1 MITIIGATGMIGNAL
16 LRRLMERGIPVRAVS
31 RKPDKLRQQMAD
43 LALSGI
49 EICAADAND
58 SESMR
63 RALAGTSQLF
73 LALSNTP
80 TQVELETSIIQMAV
94 QEGVKHVVKISS
106 PAYDERS
113 PVAVAGWHEQI
124 EQALVKSGMT
134 YTMLRPYA
142 FMQNLLRL
150 APTITTRDVFFG
162 CIGDSPCN
170 FIDCRD
176 IADIATEVLTRD
188 KPVNRIYTL
197 TGSEAFT
204 YAQIADKMSTLFN
217 RPIGFL
223 NLKPEE
229 LRTDL
234 IEHGQMPPWLADHVV
249 EIQTMSTVVPEYPTD
264 TVQRLLGRAPR
275 SLDAFLREHRDAFKP
290 RL

>member
-16 LRRLMERGIPVRAVS
+16 LRRLLERGIPVRAVS

-49 EICAADAND
+49 ETRAADAND

-73 LALSNTP
+73 LALSNDP
-80 TQVELETSIIQMAV
+80 KQVELETSIIQMAV
-94 QEGVKHVVKISS
+94 QEGVEHVVKISS

-150 APTITTRDVFFG
+150 APTITTQDVFFG

-176 IADIATEVLTRD
+176 IADIATEVLTRA
-188 KPVNRIYTL
+188 KPANRIYTL

-249 EIQTMSTVVPEYPTD
+249 EIQTMSTVVPEKPTD
-264 TVQRLLGRAPR
+264 TVQRLLGRVPR
-275 SLDAFLREHRDAFKP
+275 SLDAFLREHQDTFKP

>member
-1 MITIIGATGMIGNAL
+1 MITIIGATGMIGNVL

-49 EICAADAND
+49 EICLADAND

-73 LALSNTP
+73 LALSNNP
-80 TQVELETSIIQMAV
+80 KQVELETSIIQMGA
-94 QEGVKHVVKISS
+94 QEVKHVVKISS

-113 PVAVAGWHEQI
+113 PVTVAGWHEQI

-134 YTMLRPYA
+134 YTMPRPYA

-150 APTITTRDVFFG
+150 APTITTQDVFFG
-162 CIGDSPCN
+162 RIGDSPCN

-217 RPIGFL
+217 RPIGFF

-249 EIQTMSTVVPEYPTD
+249 EIQTMSSVVPEKPTD

>member
-73 LALSNTP
+73 LALSNNP
-80 TQVELETSIIQMAV
+80 KQVELETSIIQMAA
-94 QEGVKHVVKISS
+94 QEGVEHVVKISS

-113 PVAVAGWHEQI
+113 PVTVAGWHEQI

-150 APTITTRDVFFG
+150 APTITTQDVFFG

-188 KPVNRIYTL
+188 KPVDRIYTL

-217 RPIGFL
+217 RPIRFL

-249 EIQTMSTVVPEYPTD
+249 EIQTMSTVVPEKPTD
-264 TVQRLLGRAPR
+264 IVQRLLGRAPR

>member
-1 MITIIGATGMIGNAL
+1 
-16 LRRLMERGIPVRAVS
+16 
-31 RKPDKLRQQMAD
+31 
-43 LALSGI
+43 
-49 EICAADAND
+49 
-58 SESMR
+58 
-63 RALAGTSQLF
+63 
-73 LALSNTP
+73 
-80 TQVELETSIIQMAV
+80 
-94 QEGVKHVVKISS
+94 
-106 PAYDERS
+106 
-113 PVAVAGWHEQI
+113 
-124 EQALVKSGMT
+124 
-134 YTMLRPYA
+134 MLRPYA

-150 APTITTRDVFFG
+150 APTITTQDVFFG

-249 EIQTMSTVVPEYPTD
+249 EIQTMSSVVPEKPTD